1 MRHAKQTLRRK
12 ARNAKEMDDRKT
24 EKKNQRKNWVNN
36 KSNVKSYSKTEQ
48 WRRSDSYIRGK

>member
-36 KSNVKSYSKTEQ
+36 KSNVKS
-48 WRRSDSYIRGK
+48 